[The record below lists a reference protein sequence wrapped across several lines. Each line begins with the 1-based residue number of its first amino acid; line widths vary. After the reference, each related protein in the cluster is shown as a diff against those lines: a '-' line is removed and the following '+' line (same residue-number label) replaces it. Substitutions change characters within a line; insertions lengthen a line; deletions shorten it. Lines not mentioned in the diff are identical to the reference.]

1 MSVYV
6 DSAFHRYG
14 RMKMC
19 HMLADTSEELHAMAT
34 RIGVPRKWV
43 QHEGTPREHYDICSS
58 ARQKALVFGA
68 QVVDS
73 RGIAEVLRRKRR
85 IA

>member
-19 HMLADTSEELHAMAT
+19 HMLADTSHELHTMAAK
-34 RIGVPRKWV
+34 IGVARKWA
-43 QHEGTPREHYDICSS
+43 QHEGTPREHYDVCSA
-58 ARQKALVFGA
+58 ARTKAIALGA
-68 QVVDS
+68 SVVDS
-73 RGIAEVLRRKRR
+73 RGIAEVLRRKR
-85 IA
+85 AA